1 MVTDGGTPL
10 ERFTELQSEL
20 VTTVLEGGDDAM
32 RQGTLVVLP
41 SITFPTEELRKIIG
55 IQYYEERMMYA
66 LLLLRNPDLRLV
78 YVTSIDVD
86 SSIVDYYLSF
96 LPPELDARSRLTM
109 IAVGDREPSALTAKV
124 LASDETLERIRR
136 AIQTDSGYVF
146 PFNVTRLEAVFSEQV
161 GLPLFGPHPDL
172 IPLGSK
178 SGSRR
183 VAKAAG
189 VPVLFGSEDLLSLE
203 EVEEAIVSVRKE
215 KPDAEAVVIKLNNG
229 FSGQGNAIVD
239 LRTLRFPLGETPTV
253 FCAAEESW
261 SSFGAKIEAE
271 GAIVEE
277 LLRSPDIVSPSVQLR
292 IAPGG
297 SIEVL
302 STHDQILGGPD
313 DQVYLGCR
321 FPAKPEYRRD
331 ILDLALEAAKVLAAE
346 GVFGSF
352 GIDFIGVPRGGS
364 PTMYLSEIN
373 LRVGGTTHPFRMAS
387 LVTEG
392 EYDFST
398 GELRAGGETKFYI
411 ATDNLKSESYVGLT
425 PGRALEA
432 LEAAGLA
439 YDPATRTGTTL
450 HLLGALKEYGKL
462 GALCIAGSHQGAE
475 ALYESVVATLDV
487 TSSDG

>member
-1 MVTDGGTPL
+1 MVSDTNAPL
-10 ERFTELQSEL
+10 ARFDELQSQL
-20 VTTVLEGGDDAM
+20 VKTVVEGGSDAM

-41 SITFPTEELRKIIG
+41 SITFPTEELRKIVG

-66 LLLLRNPDLRLV
+66 FLLLRNPDLRLV
-78 YVTSIDVD
+78 YVTSIEVD
-86 SSIVDYYLSF
+86 PSIVDYYLSF
-96 LPPELDARSRLTM
+96 LPPELDARSRVSM
-109 IAVGDREPSALTAKV
+109 ISVGDREPSALTAKV
-124 LASDETLERIRR
+124 LASDSTLERIRG
-136 AIQTDSGYVF
+136 AIGGDSGYIF

-183 VAKAAG
+183 VAKKAG
-189 VPVLFGSEDLLSLE
+189 VPVLFGSEDLYSMA

-261 SSFGAKIEAE
+261 MSFAAKIEAE

-277 LLRSPDIVSPSVQLR
+277 LLRAPDVVSPSVQLR
-292 IAPGG
+292 VEPGG

-321 FPAKPEYRRD
+321 FPAKELYRRD
-331 ILDLALEAAKVLAAE
+331 ILDLALEAAKVLADE

-352 GIDFIGVPRGGS
+352 GIDFIGIPSGDS
-364 PTMYLSEIN
+364 PNMYLSEIN

-392 EYDFST
+392 SYDFST
-398 GELRAGGETKFYI
+398 GELMADGQAKFYVG
-411 ATDNLKSESYVGLT
+411 TDNLKSESYVGMT
-425 PGRALEA
+425 PGDALRALSD
-432 LEAAGLA
+432 AGLT
-439 YDPATRTGTTL
+439 YDPVSRTGATL
-450 HLLGALKEYGKL
+450 HLLGALREYGKL
-462 GALCIAGSHQGAE
+462 GALCIANSYEGAE
-475 ALYESVVATLDV
+475 ELYESVVTTLDV
-487 TSSDG
+487 AAAG